1 MADPRPDGL
10 SFAAVLWVSGLLR
23 FCYFIDCPIT
33 ALLPLLSM
41 QVTIKRVLYS
51 LFVVAAFV
59 LVSKG
64 SPRQNLNQIWEL
76 ATDTQKIRIIPIAQ
90 GLDSPWSMALLPS
103 GDILVTE
110 RPGRLRLI
118 RNGKLEDEPIGGLPE
133 IKFGT
138 HGGLLDVTLHPNFE
152 NNGWIYFAYS
162 KGGERGV
169 TTAVSRG
176 RLDGK
181 RLVDV
186 ADVFVADAWTP
197 GSLNVG
203 GRVVFDKTGM
213 LYTSI
218 GDRGP
223 TTEPLSQDL
232 GNHNGKIVR
241 LHDDGR
247 IPSDNP
253 FVNRPGAKAE
263 IYSYGH
269 RNPQGMTVHPE
280 TGEVW
285 ASEHG
290 PMGGDEVNVIRR
302 GANYG
307 WPVVSYGRK
316 YTGEIIS
323 QQPFRDG
330 MEPPR
335 FFWVP
340 SIGISGIL
348 FYTGD
353 RFPAWKGQLLVT
365 GMSGRMIQCVRL
377 AGRGQNERELMLM
390 ELRQEIRD
398 IRQGPD
404 GLIYLVTRQNS
415 NRTPKSGMVLRI
427 EPAG

>member
-1 MADPRPDGL
+1 MQLPITRL
-10 SFAAVLWVSGLLR
+10 IGLL
-23 FCYFIDCPIT
+23 
-33 ALLPLLSM
+33 
-41 QVTIKRVLYS
+41 
-51 LFVVAAFV
+51 FVFV
-59 LVSKG
+59 LILG
-64 SPRQNLNQIWEL
+64 ASPRQNQRESLEFK
-76 ATDTQKIRIIPIAQ
+76 TDTQKIRVVPIAE
-90 GLDSPWSMALLPS
+90 GLDSPWSMVFLPG

-118 RNGKLEDEPIGGLPE
+118 SNGKLDEAPISGLPE
-133 IKFGT
+133 IQFGT
-138 HGGLLDVTLHPNFE
+138 HGGLLDVALHPNFE
-152 NNGWIYFAYS
+152 RNHWIYLTYS

-176 RLDGK
+176 RLESR

-186 ADVFVADAWTP
+186 TDVFVADAWTK
-197 GSLNVG
+197 GSLNPG
-203 GRVVFDKTGM
+203 SRVVFDKNGM
-213 LYTSI
+213 LYASI

-223 TTEPLSQDL
+223 TTEPLAQDL
-232 GNHNGKIVR
+232 SNHNGKIVR

-247 IPSDNP
+247 IPADNP
-253 FVNRPGAKAE
+253 FVNRPGAKPE

-269 RNPQGMTVHPE
+269 RNPQGMTINPE

-290 PMGGDEVNVIRR
+290 PMGGDEVNILKP

-316 YTGEIIS
+316 YTGEVIS
-323 QQPFRDG
+323 EQPYREG

-340 SIGISGIL
+340 SIGISNIL

-353 RFPAWKGQLLVT
+353 RFPTWKGHLFVT
-365 GMSGRMIQCVRL
+365 GMSGRMIQRVRL
-377 AGRGQNERELMLM
+377 AGRGQNERELMLNGM
-390 ELRQEIRD
+390 RQEFRD

-404 GLIYLVTRQNS
+404 GLIYLVTRQDAEH
-415 NRTPKSGMVLRI
+415 TPKSGMVLRI
-427 EPAG
+427 EPVN